1 MTGRAKHDSKE
12 SDARGAA
19 FDGALVGLAHLSSDG
34 ATVLAANPALHA
46 LLARPTGSLDG
57 APAADLAEDP
67 DALTSGIRVWRRTD
81 GVEIDV
87 RVRRSGP
94 TLVVEAVDAD
104 EAAHSEANRDA
115 MAAAGLGEWRW
126 DRKSGSVTLS
136 HRAARILG
144 QPPGRSVTWG
154 VLRPFFSEPERVAAL
169 VRKAVESLEPAR

>member
-1 MTGRAKHDSKE
+1 MAYEEDLGPKRLGPELETGLYRVAQEALNNARKH
-12 SDARGAA
+12 AGPVA
-19 FDGALVGLAHLSSDG
+19 
-34 ATVLAANPALHA
+34 
-46 LLARPTGSLDG
+46 
-57 APAADLAEDP
+57 
-67 DALTSGIRVWRRTD
+67 
-81 GVEIDV
+81 EIDV

-144 QPPGRSVTWG
+144 MSHMPDV
-154 VLRPFFSEPERVAAL
+154 
-169 VRKAVESLEPAR
+169 